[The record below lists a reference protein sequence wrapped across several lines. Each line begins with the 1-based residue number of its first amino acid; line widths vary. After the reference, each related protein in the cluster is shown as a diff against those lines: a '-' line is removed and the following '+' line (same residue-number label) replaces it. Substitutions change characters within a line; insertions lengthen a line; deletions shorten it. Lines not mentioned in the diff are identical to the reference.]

1 MHGLYS
7 RYPEEKNKIIA
18 VKHKL
23 LEQVKVVAK
32 EVNFHKSQTVRCESL
47 LFVWQRYGSVYTW
60 YLGLVAIASLLNPVN
75 IDLCFVV
82 GAIAIRPD
90 RTAETNALLYSRISI
105 FV

>member
-32 EVNFHKSQTVRCESL
+32 EVNFHKHNLLDVRACCSYDSGMEVFIL
-47 LFVWQRYGSVYTW
+47 DTW
-60 YLGLVAIASLLNPVN
+60 
-75 IDLCFVV
+75 DW
-82 GAIAIRPD
+82 
-90 RTAETNALLYSRISI
+90 
-105 FV
+105 